1 MANARRERFTANINI
16 PIRRKMHPIE
26 IKKGIKKHFLRLFKK
41 EEYVHA
47 TLDGID
53 QAITVDKADWLERD
67 LHMKFLK
74 H

>member
-1 MANARRERFTANINI
+1 MANARERFTASNNIS
-16 PIRRKMHPIE
+16 IRRKMHPIE
-26 IKKGIKKHFLRLFKK
+26 IKEGIKKHFLRLFVE

-53 QAITVDKADWLERD
+53 QAFTVDKADWLERD